1 MGKDSHL
8 GVCEGSSWVES
19 GGSAPGRTNNI
30 VSMELCQLRS
40 ESVKVVG
47 ILRGQGVC
55 VCSHVKGCWGLCGEG
70 CWGPPDFFFSGVMS
84 WPRGSLLAPVC
95 LRYPHVVI
103 TLVSEC
109 VPMGQPWAWVLEVG
123 ACGVTTTLGS
133 GALARL

>member
-1 MGKDSHL
+1 MCVSAVMSKAV
-8 GVCEGSSWVES
+8 GVFV
-19 GGSAPGRTNNI
+19 
-30 VSMELCQLRS
+30 
-40 ESVKVVG
+40 VKAAG
-47 ILRGQGVC
+47 DLLI
-55 VCSHVKGCWGLCGEG
+55 
-70 CWGPPDFFFSGVMS
+70 FFFSGVMS

-95 LRYPHVVI
+95 LRHPHVVI